1 MSSSKCSV
9 NACSHCFLM
18 PTPRCWGLPPALQM
32 GPVRGGAP
40 CSAVRSWYMVE
51 PECLGP
57 CMFTPFVLKLKK
69 KKKHEEV
76 AARLHVVRSAAL
88 RCSFSNFRSLG
99 EGRTTLSPAVLGPD
113 SARAERKGCEAIKR
127 PGGKLF
133 FNQVGLCLLI
143 LPLGRGRGQKLFSA

>member
-1 MSSSKCSV
+1 MLSLLPHANPTVLGTAPSFADGTRDGRGTLLSSAELVHGGTRMPWSLHV
-9 NACSHCFLM
+9 HCL
-18 PTPRCWGLPPALQM
+18 R
-32 GPVRGGAP
+32 
-40 CSAVRSWYMVE
+40 
-51 PECLGP
+51 
-57 CMFTPFVLKLKK
+57 LKTFF